1 MRKRGIFML
10 HKEITDKLM
19 PINDE
24 EKTILNGG
32 GINENL
38 YNVPGSSVIESRL
51 LLSRGKLITVRPHT
65 RFVHFPCHT
74 HDYVEAIY
82 MCMGKTTH
90 YINGNE
96 VILKSGELLFLSQNA
111 EQEILPAGTED
122 LAVNFIILPEFFD
135 TAVMMMGDEET
146 PLRKFL
152 VDCMKNNSE
161 NAGYLHFKV
170 SDIVP
175 VQNLIENL
183 LWSLLHKNTNRRR
196 IIQNTMGLL
205 FLHLMDY
212 TERLEY
218 GDNRD
223 EAIIKALSYIENN
236 YASASLTEL
245 AQRQHYDFAWYSREI
260 KKKTGSTFTE
270 LVQQK
275 RLSQAAFM
283 LKNTD
288 INIADIA
295 IKTGYDNISYFH
307 RIFKEKFG
315 LTPHEYRVQIRT
327 QNQSNQVL

>member
-1 MRKRGIFML
+1 ML

-245 AQRQHYDFAWYSREI
+245 ARRQHYDFAWYSREI

-288 INIADIA
+288 INIADISV
-295 IKTGYDNISYFH
+295 KTGYDNISYFH
-307 RIFKEKFG
+307 RLFKEKFG

>member
-1 MRKRGIFML
+1 ML

-24 EKTILNGG
+24 EKIILNGG

-65 RFVHFPCHT
+65 RFVHFPRHT

-96 VILKSGELLFLSQNA
+96 VILESGELLFLSQNA

-161 NAGYLHFKV
+161 NAGYHHFKV

-245 AQRQHYDFAWYSREI
+245 ARRQHYDFAWYSREI

>member
-1 MRKRGIFML
+1 ML

-32 GINENL
+32 GIDENL

-65 RFVHFPCHT
+65 RFVHFPRHT

-245 AQRQHYDFAWYSREI
+245 ARRQHYDFAWYSREI

-327 QNQSNQVL
+327 QN

>member
-1 MRKRGIFML
+1 ML

-24 EKTILNGG
+24 EKIILNGG

-65 RFVHFPCHT
+65 RFVRFPRHT

-96 VILKSGELLFLSQNA
+96 VILESGELLFLSQNA

-245 AQRQHYDFAWYSREI
+245 ARRQHYDFAWYSREI

>member
-1 MRKRGIFML
+1 ML

-32 GINENL
+32 GIDENL

-245 AQRQHYDFAWYSREI
+245 ARRQHYDFAWYSREI

>member
-1 MRKRGIFML
+1 ML

-32 GINENL
+32 GIDENL

-65 RFVHFPCHT
+65 RFVHFPRHT

-212 TERLEY
+212 TEWLEY

-245 AQRQHYDFAWYSREI
+245 ARRQHYDFAWYSREI

>member
-1 MRKRGIFML
+1 ML

-24 EKTILNGG
+24 EKIILNGG

-65 RFVHFPCHT
+65 RFVHFPRHT

-82 MCMGKTTH
+82 MCLGKTTH

-223 EAIIKALSYIENN
+223 EAIIKALSYVENN

-245 AQRQHYDFAWYSREI
+245 ARRQHYDFAWYSREI

>member
-1 MRKRGIFML
+1 ML

-24 EKTILNGG
+24 EKIILNGG

-65 RFVHFPCHT
+65 RFVHFPRHT

-245 AQRQHYDFAWYSREI
+245 ARRQHYDFAWYSREI

>member
-1 MRKRGIFML
+1 ML

-32 GINENL
+32 GIDENL

-65 RFVHFPCHT
+65 RFVHFPRHT

-245 AQRQHYDFAWYSREI
+245 ARRQHYDFAWYSREI

>member
-1 MRKRGIFML
+1 ML

-24 EKTILNGG
+24 EKIILNGG

-65 RFVHFPCHT
+65 RFVHFPRHT

-245 AQRQHYDFAWYSREI
+245 ARRQHYDFAWYSREI

-295 IKTGYDNISYFH
+295 IKTGYDNISYFY

>member
-1 MRKRGIFML
+1 ML

-24 EKTILNGG
+24 EKIILNGG

-65 RFVHFPCHT
+65 RFVHFPRHT

-223 EAIIKALSYIENN
+223 EAIIKALSYVENN

-245 AQRQHYDFAWYSREI
+245 ARRQHYDFAWYSREI

>member
-38 YNVPGSSVIESRL
+38 YNMPGSSVIESRL

-65 RFVHFPCHT
+65 RFVRFPRHT

-245 AQRQHYDFAWYSREI
+245 ARRQHYDFAWYSREI

-288 INIADIA
+288 INIADISV
-295 IKTGYDNISYFH
+295 KTGYDNISYFH
-307 RIFKEKFG
+307 RLFKEKFG

>member
-1 MRKRGIFML
+1 ML

-32 GINENL
+32 GIDENL

-65 RFVHFPCHT
+65 RFVRFPRHT

-96 VILKSGELLFLSQNA
+96 VILESGELLFLSQNA

-245 AQRQHYDFAWYSREI
+245 ARRQHYDFAWYSREI

-288 INIADIA
+288 INIADISV
-295 IKTGYDNISYFH
+295 KTGYDNISYFH
-307 RIFKEKFG
+307 RLFKEKFG

>member
-1 MRKRGIFML
+1 ML

-32 GINENL
+32 GIDENL

-65 RFVHFPCHT
+65 RFVHFPRHT

-96 VILKSGELLFLSQNA
+96 VILESGELLFLSQNA

-245 AQRQHYDFAWYSREI
+245 ARRQHYDFAWYSREI

>member
-1 MRKRGIFML
+1 ML

-24 EKTILNGG
+24 EKIILNGG

-51 LLSRGKLITVRPHT
+51 LLSRGKLITARPHT
-65 RFVHFPCHT
+65 RFVHFPRHT

-245 AQRQHYDFAWYSREI
+245 ARRQHYDFAWYSREI

-288 INIADIA
+288 INIAGIA